1 MINFDF
7 EKKDY
12 ELISALLFVQ
22 WSVKFINIFKRKK
35 SMYLIIT

>member
-1 MINFDF
+1 MINSDF

-12 ELISALLFVQ
+12 ELISALFVQ